1 MINTSS
7 LAPSVALYKRPSSSS
22 RRAFLYKY
30 KNFVCTSSLPSSLFV
45 FLFTHPV
52 YPDKHLCGFI
62 FQSHS
67 LTTNKSSR
75 TTIKHQPTNQHGRE
89 LSWWAAKCEIS
100 FRWQTAAGMW
110 TRQTTTT
117 YWRRT
122 TEVATGEEMLFQL
135 LLWCYLTVLCK
146 LYCADKFSLRPSS
159 PTKAPV
165 SVNEQNIWW
174 ATKCSSSSSSVHVLD

>member
-75 TTIKHQPTNQHGRE
+75 TTTTKHQPTNQHGRE

-100 FRWQTAAGMW
+100 FRWQTAAGICCGHD
-110 TRQTTTT
+110 RRLQHIEEEQQKLPLGRRC
-117 YWRRT
+117 YFNFCNGAIWRSFVSFIVPINSHYVRRP
-122 TEVATGEEMLFQL
+122 QQKL
-135 LLWCYLTVLCK
+135 LY
-146 LYCADKFSLRPSS
+146 P
-159 PTKAPV
+159 
-165 SVNEQNIWW
+165 
-174 ATKCSSSSSSVHVLD
+174 